1 MCQDRGAYY
10 DVLMELSGDE
20 VDGGG
25 FDEGGDGVA
34 FLQGEFGAG
43 GAGDQGEEGE
53 TGIEFDA
60 DQGAFGLQ
68 GHDAD
73 GQTVAD
79 TARGGGVALEGNFLT
94 ADADEDF
101 RPGD

>member
-1 MCQDRGAYY
+1 MP
-10 DVLMELSGDE
+10 VLPGNEM
-20 VDGGG
+20 DGGS
-25 FDEGGDGVA
+25 FDEGGDELA
-34 FLQGEFGAG
+34 FAQSEFGAG
-43 GAGDQGEEGE
+43 RAGDEGKEGE

-79 TARGGGVALEGNFLT
+79 TARGGGIALEGNFLT